1 MDKQMIKDLLYG
13 TIREMQYNKKFFY
26 QSSVGSSYSYWTK
39 DGEQELLSMIK
50 MMASKV
56 QEFEQ
61 EQDKLR
67 GQNMLL
73 EKLSREENPIT
84 G

>member
-26 QSSVGSSYSYWTK
+26 QSSFGSSYSYWTK